1 MRVSCL
7 IPAHN
12 EAARIGAVLDAAV
25 GHPLIDEVIVIDD
38 GSTDA
43 TGRVADRTGVR
54 LLHIARNG
62 GKTRA
67 LAAGIA
73 LSRGQYLLFLDADLI
88 GLTPSDLTRLLMP
101 VLTGTAITSI
111 SLRRNAPFLW
121 RWIGLDYISG
131 ERVLPRSMIEPHAE
145 TLGTLPRFGI
155 EVFINTLWISTRKP
169 IAVVRWDGVESPAKA
184 RKKGLVAGVI
194 ADAEMLADI
203 LRTVGP
209 LMVLRQILGIL
220 RQRTQA

>member
-12 EAARIGAVLDAAV
+12 EAPRIGAVLEAAL

-43 TGRVADRTGVR
+43 TARVASRDGVR
-54 LLHIARNG
+54 LLHMARNG

-73 LSRGQYLLFLDADLI
+73 LSRGEVLLFLDADLI
-88 GLTPSDLTRLLMP
+88 GLTPLDLTRLLQP
-101 VLTGTAITSI
+101 VLSGDAATSI

-131 ERVLPRSMIEPHAE
+131 ERVLPRSMIEPHAT
-145 TLGTLPRFGI
+145 TLCALPRFGV
-155 EVFINTLWISTRKP
+155 EVFINSLWIAARHR
-169 IAVVRWDGVESPAKA
+169 IAVVRWTGVESPSKA
-184 RKKGLVAGVI
+184 HKRGVLAGLWG
-194 ADAEMLADI
+194 DLSMLADI
-203 LRTVGP
+203 ARAIGP
-209 LMVLRQILGIL
+209 ATALRQILL
-220 RQRTQA
+220 LRRQRISG